1 MRMEAD
7 HNLNFHYGGF
17 FPPSLINQNVALF
30 QPEATGLTSEGMY
43 NSGEISSM
51 AGMILPGNP
60 GTQSHTS
67 SVMSLPDNLS
77 GSIALDPMSPVKH
90 SATVATCWSLEELYV
105 LRQGLMEHATEPTN
119 IMKYIKI
126 AAKLPEKQVR
136 DVAMKCQLIA
146 KEESGKRRKLENYHA
161 EKKEKVVYSSSLS
174 TMHSFQP
181 ESMTPLLFRVRN
193 MPSNNHPCQEKAVYL
208 DTLSFGQIVIS
219 SLAETFQV
227 QDNINLFYHVRENID
242 NILTSMS
249 VNPGIISQMA
259 ALAVSIDDNLFQSIL
274 PPAIQGVDHPS
285 SALALLSADVP
296 TLSLDMQCPS
306 TDLPAV
312 KCQQPPLYRLESLVL
327 GFPAAASSDSALQGG
342 VDHPSSALALL
353 SADVLTLSLDMQ
365 CPSTD
370 LPAVQCQ
377 QPPLYRLESL
387 VLGFPATASSGSW
400 SSQAIRG
407 RVHCRAF
414 LDFQRL
420 SLSRQQVVFAMDLL
434 GYGLR

>member
-1 MRMEAD
+1 MELDWRMTTKPLCGCVLRIPTDFGSSICSWTLIVSTTKLRFGMRMEAD

-60 GTQSHTS
+60 CTQSHTS

-161 EKKEKVVYSSSLS
+161 EKK
-174 TMHSFQP
+174 
-181 ESMTPLLFRVRN
+181 
-193 MPSNNHPCQEKAVYL
+193 
-208 DTLSFGQIVIS
+208 
-219 SLAETFQV
+219 V

-259 ALAVSIDDNLFQSIL
+259 SLAVSIDDNLFQSIL
-274 PPAIQGVDHPS
+274 PPAIQVH
-285 SALALLSADVP
+285 VP
-296 TLSLDMQCPS
+296 GNTYPKEEPRYFM
-306 TDLPAV
+306 
-312 KCQQPPLYRLESLVL
+312 
-327 GFPAAASSDSALQGG
+327 GG
-342 VDHPSSALALL
+342 D
-353 SADVLTLSLDMQ
+353 
-365 CPSTD
+365 
-370 LPAVQCQ
+370 
-377 QPPLYRLESL
+377 
-387 VLGFPATASSGSW
+387 
-400 SSQAIRG
+400 
-407 RVHCRAF
+407 
-414 LDFQRL
+414 
-420 SLSRQQVVFAMDLL
+420 
-434 GYGLR
+434 

>member
-60 GTQSHTS
+60 CTQSHTS

-174 TMHSFQP
+174 TVHSFQP
-181 ESMTPLLFRVRN
+181 ESMTPLLFRVHN
-193 MPSNNHPCQEKAVYL
+193 MPSNNHPCQDSPINIETQHL
-208 DTLSFGQIVIS
+208 LMENFNLLNQIGS
-219 SLAETFQV
+219 NLEMSKV

-259 ALAVSIDDNLFQSIL
+259 SLAVSIDDNLFQSIL
-274 PPAIQGVDHPS
+274 PPAIQVH
-285 SALALLSADVP
+285 VP
-296 TLSLDMQCPS
+296 GNTYPKEEPRYFM
-306 TDLPAV
+306 
-312 KCQQPPLYRLESLVL
+312 
-327 GFPAAASSDSALQGG
+327 GG
-342 VDHPSSALALL
+342 D
-353 SADVLTLSLDMQ
+353 
-365 CPSTD
+365 
-370 LPAVQCQ
+370 
-377 QPPLYRLESL
+377 
-387 VLGFPATASSGSW
+387 
-400 SSQAIRG
+400 
-407 RVHCRAF
+407 
-414 LDFQRL
+414 
-420 SLSRQQVVFAMDLL
+420 
-434 GYGLR
+434 